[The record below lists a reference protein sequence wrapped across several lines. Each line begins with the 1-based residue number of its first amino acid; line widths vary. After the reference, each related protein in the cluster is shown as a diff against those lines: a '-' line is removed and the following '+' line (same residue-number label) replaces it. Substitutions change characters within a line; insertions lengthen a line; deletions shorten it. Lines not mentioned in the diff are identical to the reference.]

1 MKTNGKEWSR
11 NGKIER
17 ETMNQLIWTD
27 GHPSPQV
34 AMATWL
40 GSITFGTSKLELRLL
55 GNFSSQYEHMMLRGR
70 EVWLL
75 T

>member
-1 MKTNGKEWSR
+1 MVKEWKNSK
-11 NGKIER
+11 GDDEPVD
-17 ETMNQLIWTD
+17 LD
-27 GHPSPQV
+27 GWLFATSDHLLGWAASPLV
-34 AMATWL
+34 
-40 GSITFGTSKLELRLL
+40 FTSKLELRLL